1 MIMLIILYI
10 QILIVKP
17 FILIFLFLSFIK
29 IYSQIL
35 TIYISLYQFFYF
47 ILSFIVSNVYIYQL
61 TMLKML
67 SQSILSLLINKL
79 VIIILLFENL
89 SLLSHL

>member
-1 MIMLIILYI
+1 MMMIILYI

-35 TIYISLYQFFYF
+35 MIFISLYQFFYF

-67 SQSILSLLINKL
+67 SKSILSLLINKL